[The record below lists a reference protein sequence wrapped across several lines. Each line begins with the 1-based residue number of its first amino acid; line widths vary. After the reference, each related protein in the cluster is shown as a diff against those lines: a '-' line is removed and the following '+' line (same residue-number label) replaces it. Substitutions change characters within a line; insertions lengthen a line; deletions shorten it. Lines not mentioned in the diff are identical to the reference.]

1 MRGGLWGS
9 DPGVDPPAVRS
20 PALVIKRSDES
31 RKNPLRYN
39 PPPILT
45 KAGVSQPGGA
55 RVQVEEPLT
64 RLTTTTQPLGIDSA
78 SPFDE
83 MMSRFDLAA
92 QKLGLDP
99 GLYKVLREPVR
110 ETKVSIPI
118 VMDDGHIEVF
128 IGYRVLHNIAR
139 GPGKG
144 GIRFDKNVNLDEVR
158 ALAAWMTW
166 KCAVVNIPFGGAK
179 GGVICDPGSLSRGEL
194 ERITRRYTAELMDLF
209 GPEKDV
215 PAPDM
220 GTNSQTM
227 AWIMDT
233 YSMHARHTVT
243 SVVTGKPLSL
253 GGSRGRVDATGRG
266 LMLIARDSAPL
277 RGFTLSGSRVVVQG
291 FGNVGS
297 VAARMCH
304 EAGARVL
311 AVSDINGGIYSEQG
325 LDLPALVAHY
335 DKKKTFDGISGV
347 RKIGN
352 EELLELECDILIPA
366 ANENQIRGRNAGN
379 IRAKIIVEGAN
390 GPTTQRADEILHE
403 KGVLVVPDILA
414 NAGGVTVSYFEW
426 VQDRAGFF
434 WREQEVNE
442 RLEDIMCQS
451 FRDVAAMAE
460 KYDVTFRIAAYML
473 GISRVAHDTMV
484 RGLYA

>member
-1 MRGGLWGS
+1 MDQVVETDS
-9 DPGVDPPAVRS
+9 DLP
-20 PALVIKRSDES
+20 
-31 RKNPLRYN
+31 
-39 PPPILT
+39 
-45 KAGVSQPGGA
+45 
-55 RVQVEEPLT
+55 
-64 RLTTTTQPLGIDSA
+64 RLTTSTQPQGIDSA

-83 MMSRFDLAA
+83 MMSRFDVAA

-128 IGYRVLHNIAR
+128 AGYRVLHNIAR

-144 GIRFDKNVNLDEVR
+144 GIRFDKNVTLDEVR

-179 GGVICDPGSLSRGEL
+179 GGVICDPATLTRGEL
-194 ERITRRYTAELMDLF
+194 ERITRRYTAEIMDLI

-220 GTNSQTM
+220 GTNPQTM
-227 AWIMDT
+227 AWVMDT

-243 SVVTGKPLSL
+243 SVVTGKPLTL
-253 GGSRGRVDATGRG
+253 GGSRGRVEATGRG
-266 LMLIARDSAPL
+266 LMLIAREAAPL
-277 RGFTLSGSRVVVQG
+277 RGFTLAGSRVVVQG

-297 VAARMCH
+297 IAARMCH
-304 EAGARVL
+304 EAGAQVI
-311 AVSDINGGIYSEQG
+311 AVSDINGGIFQEGG
-325 LDLPALVAHY
+325 LDIPAVLAHY
-335 DKKKTFDGISGV
+335 EKNRTFEGFAGV
-347 RKIGN
+347 TKVGN
-352 EELLELECDILIPA
+352 AELLELDCDILIPA

-390 GPTTQRADEILHE
+390 GPTTQRADEILNAN
-403 KGVLVVPDILA
+403 GVLVVPDILA

-434 WREQEVNE
+434 WRESEVNE
-442 RLEDIMCQS
+442 RLEDIMVQS
-451 FRDVAAMAE
+451 FRDVATMAE
-460 KYDVTFRIAAYML
+460 KYGVSHRIAAYML

>member
-1 MRGGLWGS
+1 VDRARATPEAGGLDRRRETPVSTVAEPQFPTIGS
-9 DPGVDPPAVRS
+9 HPQG
-20 PALVIKRSDES
+20 
-31 RKNPLRYN
+31 
-39 PPPILT
+39 T
-45 KAGVSQPGGA
+45 
-55 RVQVEEPLT
+55 
-64 RLTTTTQPLGIDSA
+64 DSA
-78 SPFDE
+78 NPFEE

-118 VMDDGHIEVF
+118 AMDDGRIEVF
-128 IGYRVLHNIAR
+128 VGYRVLHNIAR

-144 GIRFDKNVNLDEVR
+144 GIRFDKNVTLDEVR

-179 GGVICDPGSLSRGEL
+179 GGVICDPQNLSRAEL
-194 ERITRRYTAELMDLF
+194 ERITRRYTAELMDQF
-209 GPEKDV
+209 GPERDV

-220 GTNSQTM
+220 GTNPQTM

-253 GGSRGRVDATGRG
+253 GGSRGRVEATGRG
-266 LMLIARDSAPL
+266 LMLIAREAAPL
-277 RGFTLSGSRVVVQG
+277 KGLTLPGSRVVVQG

-297 VAARMCH
+297 IASRMCH
-304 EAGARVL
+304 EAGAKVL
-311 AVSDINGGIYSEQG
+311 AVSDINGGIHDPKG
-325 LDLPALVAHY
+325 IDVPALIAHY
-335 DKKKTFDGISGV
+335 DKNRSFEGFPGV
-347 RKIGN
+347 SKVAN
-352 EELLELECDILIPA
+352 EALLELDCDILIPA
-366 ANENQIRGRNAGN
+366 ANENQIRQKNAGN
-379 IRAKIIVEGAN
+379 IKAKIIVEGAN
-390 GPTTQRADEILHE
+390 GPTTQRADEVLNA

-434 WREQEVNE
+434 WRESEVNE
-442 RLEDIMCQS
+442 RLEDIMVQS
-451 FRDVAAMAE
+451 FRDVAQMAE
-460 KYDVTFRIAAYML
+460 KYNVSFRIAAYML

>member
-1 MRGGLWGS
+1 VTQVAEPQFPTIGTT
-9 DPGVDPPAVRS
+9 PQGVDSA
-20 PALVIKRSDES
+20 
-31 RKNPLRYN
+31 NPF
-39 PPPILT
+39 
-45 KAGVSQPGGA
+45 
-55 RVQVEEPLT
+55 E
-64 RLTTTTQPLGIDSA
+64 
-78 SPFDE
+78 E
-83 MMSRFDLAA
+83 MMSRFDVAA

-110 ETKVSIPI
+110 ETKVSIPV
-118 VMDDGHIEVF
+118 VMDDGRIEVF

-144 GIRFDKNVNLDEVR
+144 GIRYDKHVTLDEVR
-158 ALAAWMTW
+158 ALSAWMTW

-179 GGVICDPGSLSRGEL
+179 GGVICDPGSLSRGEI
-194 ERITRRYTAELMDLF
+194 ERITRRYTAELMDQF

-220 GTNSQTM
+220 GTNPQTM

-233 YSMHARHTVT
+233 FSMHARHTVT

-253 GGSRGRVDATGRG
+253 GGSRGRVEATGRG
-266 LMLIARDSAPL
+266 LMLICREAAPL
-277 RGFTLSGSRVVVQG
+277 RGLTLGSSRIVIQG

-297 VAARMCH
+297 IAARMCSD
-304 EAGARVL
+304 AGAKIIG
-311 AVSDINGGIYSEQG
+311 VSDIHGGLHDENGF
-325 LDLPALVAHY
+325 DMAALLKHYEKAH
-335 DKKKTFDGISGV
+335 TFEGFPHG
-347 RKIGN
+347 RKVSN
-352 EELLELECDILIPA
+352 ADLLELECDILIPA

-379 IRAKIIVEGAN
+379 IKAKILVEGAN
-390 GPTTQRADEILHE
+390 GPTTQRADEILNQ
-403 KGVLVVPDILA
+403 KGILVVPDILA

-442 RLEDIMCQS
+442 RLEDIMVQS
-451 FRDVAAMAE
+451 FTDVANMAE
-460 KYDVTFRIAAYML
+460 KYSVSFRIAAYML

>member
-1 MRGGLWGS
+1 MSQVIEPKFPTIGT
-9 DPGVDPPAVRS
+9 PPQGV
-20 PALVIKRSDES
+20 
-31 RKNPLRYN
+31 
-39 PPPILT
+39 
-45 KAGVSQPGGA
+45 
-55 RVQVEEPLT
+55 
-64 RLTTTTQPLGIDSA
+64 DSA
-78 SPFDE
+78 SPFEE

-118 VMDDGHIEVF
+118 AMDDGRIEVF

-144 GIRFDKNVNLDEVR
+144 GIRFDKNVTLDEVR

-179 GGVICDPGSLSRGEL
+179 GGVICDPASLSRGEL
-194 ERITRRYTAELMDLF
+194 ERITRRYTAELMDQF

-220 GTNSQTM
+220 GTNPQMM

-253 GGSRGRVDATGRG
+253 GGSRGRVEATGRG
-266 LMLIARDSAPL
+266 LMLICREAAPL
-277 RGFTLSGSRVVVQG
+277 RGLKLAGSRIAVQG

-297 VAARMCH
+297 ITARMCH
-304 EAGARVL
+304 EAGAKIL
-311 AVSDINGGIYSEQG
+311 AVSDIEGGIYAREG
-325 LDLPALVAHY
+325 LDVPAVIAHY
-335 DKKKTFDGISGV
+335 EKNRSFRGFDGAQTVS
-347 RKIGN
+347 N
-352 EELLELECDILIPA
+352 PDLLEIDTDILIPA
-366 ANENQIRGRNAGN
+366 ANENQIRGKNAGN
-379 IRAKIIVEGAN
+379 IKAKIVVEGAN
-390 GPTTQRADEILHE
+390 GPTTQKADEILNA
-403 KGVLVVPDILA
+403 KGTLVVPDILA

-434 WREQEVNE
+434 WRETEVNE
-442 RLEDIMCQS
+442 RLEDIMVQS
-451 FRDVAAMAE
+451 FRDVASMAE
-460 KYDVTFRIAAYML
+460 KYNVSFRIAAYML
-473 GISRVAHDTMV
+473 GISRVAHDTAV

>member
-1 MRGGLWGS
+1 VNRAEDSAPAERS
-9 DPGVDPPAVRS
+9 DPVEQAVEPKRPSAGVAASGVDS
-20 PALVIKRSDES
+20 T
-31 RKNPLRYN
+31 NPF
-39 PPPILT
+39 
-45 KAGVSQPGGA
+45 
-55 RVQVEEPLT
+55 E
-64 RLTTTTQPLGIDSA
+64 
-78 SPFDE
+78 E
-83 MMSRFDLAA
+83 MMSRFDVAA

-110 ETKVSIPI
+110 ETKVSIP
-118 VMDDGHIEVF
+118 VAMDDGRIEVF

-179 GGVICDPGSLSRGEL
+179 GGVICDPASLSRAEL
-194 ERITRRYTAELMDLF
+194 EKITRRYTAELMDQF

-220 GTNSQTM
+220 GTNPQMM

-253 GGSRGRVDATGRG
+253 GGSRGRVEATGRG
-266 LMLIARDSAPL
+266 LMLICREAAPL
-277 RGFTLSGSRVVVQG
+277 RGLTLAGSRVVVQG

-297 VAARMCH
+297 IAARMCH
-304 EAGARVL
+304 EAGAKIL
-311 AVSDINGGIYSEQG
+311 AVSDIVGGIHDPNG
-325 LDLPALVAHY
+325 LDMPALIAHY
-335 DKKKTFDGISGV
+335 EKDRSFDGFPGV
-347 RKIGN
+347 SKVSN
-352 EELLELECDILIPA
+352 ADLLELETDILIPA
-366 ANENQIRGRNAGN
+366 ANENQIRGKNAPN
-379 IRAKIIVEGAN
+379 IKAKIIVEGAN
-390 GPTTQRADEILHE
+390 GPTTQRADEIMNA

-434 WREQEVNE
+434 WRESEVNE
-442 RLEDIMCQS
+442 RLEDIMVQS

-460 KYDVTFRIAAYML
+460 KYNVSFRIAAYML

>member
-1 MRGGLWGS
+1 MDQVVETDS
-9 DPGVDPPAVRS
+9 DLP
-20 PALVIKRSDES
+20 
-31 RKNPLRYN
+31 
-39 PPPILT
+39 
-45 KAGVSQPGGA
+45 
-55 RVQVEEPLT
+55 
-64 RLTTTTQPLGIDSA
+64 RLTTSTQPQGIDSA

-83 MMSRFDLAA
+83 MMSRFDVAA

-128 IGYRVLHNIAR
+128 AGYRVLHNIAR

-144 GIRFDKNVNLDEVR
+144 GIRFDKNVTLDEVR

-179 GGVICDPGSLSRGEL
+179 GGVICDPATLTRGEL
-194 ERITRRYTAELMDLF
+194 ERITRRYTAEIMDLI

-220 GTNSQTM
+220 GTNPQTM
-227 AWIMDT
+227 AWVMDT

-243 SVVTGKPLSL
+243 SVVTGKPLTL
-253 GGSRGRVDATGRG
+253 GGSRGRVEATGRG
-266 LMLIARDSAPL
+266 LMLIAREAAPL
-277 RGFTLSGSRVVVQG
+277 KGMTLPGSRVVVQG

-297 VAARMCH
+297 IAARMCH
-304 EAGARVL
+304 EAGAKVL
-311 AVSDINGGIYSEQG
+311 AVSDISGGIHNPAG
-325 LDLPALVAHY
+325 IDVPALIAHY
-335 DKKKTFDGISGV
+335 EKNRSFEGFAGV
-347 RKIGN
+347 SKVGN
-352 EELLELECDILIPA
+352 AELLELDCDILIPA
-366 ANENQIRGRNAGN
+366 ANENQIRQKNAGN
-379 IRAKIIVEGAN
+379 IKAKIIVEGAN
-390 GPTTQRADEILHE
+390 GPTTQRADEILNAN
-403 KGVLVVPDILA
+403 GVLVVPDILA

-434 WREQEVNE
+434 WRESEVNE
-442 RLEDIMCQS
+442 RLEDIMVQS
-451 FRDVAAMAE
+451 FRDVASMAE
-460 KYDVTFRIAAYML
+460 KYAVSFRIAAYML

>member
-1 MRGGLWGS
+1 
-9 DPGVDPPAVRS
+9 
-20 PALVIKRSDES
+20 
-31 RKNPLRYN
+31 
-39 PPPILT
+39 
-45 KAGVSQPGGA
+45 
-55 RVQVEEPLT
+55 
-64 RLTTTTQPLGIDSA
+64 
-78 SPFDE
+78 
-83 MMSRFDLAA
+83 MMSRFDVAA

-118 VMDDGHIEVF
+118 VMDDGRIEVF

-144 GIRFDKNVNLDEVR
+144 GIRYDKNVSLDEVR

-179 GGVICDPGSLSRGEL
+179 GGVICDPQSLSRSET
-194 ERITRRYTAELMDLF
+194 EKITRRYTAELMDQF

-220 GTNSQTM
+220 GTNPQTM
-227 AWIMDT
+227 AWVMDT

-253 GGSRGRVDATGRG
+253 GGSRGRVEATGRG
-266 LMLIARDSAPL
+266 LMLICREAAPL
-277 RGFTLSGSRVVVQG
+277 KGFTLSGSRIVVQG

-297 VAARMCH
+297 IAARMCH
-304 EAGARVL
+304 EAGARII
-311 AVSDINGGIYSEQG
+311 AVSDIGGGIHDPKG
-325 LDLPALVAHY
+325 LDMPALIAHY
-335 DKKKTFDGISGV
+335 EKNRSFEGFSGPQKV
-347 RKIGN
+347 GN
-352 EELLELECDILIPA
+352 TELLELDCDILIPA
-366 ANENQIRGRNAGN
+366 ANENQIRGKNAGN
-379 IRAKIIVEGAN
+379 IKARIIVEGAN
-390 GPTTQRADEILHE
+390 GPTTQRADDILQQ
-403 KGVLVVPDILA
+403 KDVLVVPDILA

-434 WREQEVNE
+434 WRESEVNE
-442 RLEDIMCQS
+442 RLEDIMVQS
-451 FRDVAAMAE
+451 FRDVAEMAR
-460 KYDVTFRIAAYML
+460 KYNVTFRIAAYML

>member
-1 MRGGLWGS
+1 
-9 DPGVDPPAVRS
+9 VD
-20 PALVIKRSDES
+20 
-31 RKNPLRYN
+31 
-39 PPPILT
+39 
-45 KAGVSQPGGA
+45 
-55 RVQVEEPLT
+55 QVAEPEIPDS
-64 RLTTTTQPLGIDSA
+64 RLTTSTQPLGIDSA

-83 MMSRFDLAA
+83 MMSRFDVAA
-92 QKLGLDP
+92 QRLGLDP

-144 GIRFDKNVNLDEVR
+144 GIRFDKNVTLDEVR

-179 GGVICDPGSLSRGEL
+179 GGVICDPATLSRGEL
-194 ERITRRYTAELMDLF
+194 ERITRRYTAEIMDLI

-220 GTNSQTM
+220 GTNPQMM
-227 AWIMDT
+227 AWVMDT

-253 GGSRGRVDATGRG
+253 GGSRGRVEATGRG
-266 LMLIARDSAPL
+266 LMLIAREAAPL
-277 RGFTLSGSRVVVQG
+277 KGFKLAGSRVVVQG

-297 VAARMCH
+297 IAARMCH
-304 EAGARVL
+304 DAGAHVL
-311 AVSDINGGIYSEQG
+311 AVSDINGGIVNAHG
-325 LDLPALVAHY
+325 LDLTALSAHY
-335 DKKKTFDGISGV
+335 EKKRTFEGFPGV
-347 RKIGN
+347 ERIGN
-352 EELLELECDILIPA
+352 AELLELDCDILIPA

-379 IRAKIIVEGAN
+379 IKAKIIVEGAN
-390 GPTTQRADEILHE
+390 GPTTQRADEMLNHN
-403 KGVLVVPDILA
+403 GVLVVPDILA

-451 FRDVAAMAE
+451 FRDVSTMAE
-460 KYDVTFRIAAYML
+460 KYGVSHRIAAYML

>member
-1 MRGGLWGS
+1 VSTIAEPQFPTIGS
-9 DPGVDPPAVRS
+9 HPQG
-20 PALVIKRSDES
+20 
-31 RKNPLRYN
+31 
-39 PPPILT
+39 T
-45 KAGVSQPGGA
+45 
-55 RVQVEEPLT
+55 
-64 RLTTTTQPLGIDSA
+64 DSA
-78 SPFDE
+78 SPFEE

-144 GIRFDKNVNLDEVR
+144 GIRFDKNVTLDEVR

-179 GGVICDPGSLSRGEL
+179 GGVICDPATLSRGEL
-194 ERITRRYTAELMDLF
+194 ERITRRYTAEIMDLI

-220 GTNSQTM
+220 GTNPQMM
-227 AWIMDT
+227 AWVMDT

-253 GGSRGRVDATGRG
+253 GGSRGRVEATGRG
-266 LMLIARDSAPL
+266 LMLIAREAAPL
-277 RGFTLSGSRVVVQG
+277 KGFKLAGSRVVVQG

-297 VAARMCH
+297 IAARMCH
-304 EAGARVL
+304 DAGAHVL
-311 AVSDINGGIYSEQG
+311 AVSDINGGIVNAHG
-325 LDLPALVAHY
+325 LDLTTLTAHY
-335 DKKKTFDGISGV
+335 EKKRTFEGFPGV
-347 RKIGN
+347 ERIGN
-352 EELLELECDILIPA
+352 AELLELDCDILIPA

-379 IRAKIIVEGAN
+379 IKAKIIVEGAN
-390 GPTTQRADEILHE
+390 GPTTQRADEILNHN
-403 KGVLVVPDILA
+403 GVLVVPDILA

-451 FRDVAAMAE
+451 FRDVSTMAE
-460 KYDVTFRIAAYML
+460 KYGVSHRIAAYML

>member
-1 MRGGLWGS
+1 LSQVSEPQFPTIGS
-9 DPGVDPPAVRS
+9 SPQGV
-20 PALVIKRSDES
+20 
-31 RKNPLRYN
+31 
-39 PPPILT
+39 
-45 KAGVSQPGGA
+45 
-55 RVQVEEPLT
+55 
-64 RLTTTTQPLGIDSA
+64 DSA
-78 SPFDE
+78 SPFEE
-83 MMSRFDLAA
+83 MMSRFDVAA

-118 VMDDGHIEVF
+118 VMDDGRIEVF

-144 GIRFDKNVNLDEVR
+144 GIRYDKNVSLDEVR

-179 GGVICDPGSLSRGEL
+179 GGVICDPQSLSRSET
-194 ERITRRYTAELMDLF
+194 EKITRRYTAELMDQF

-220 GTNSQTM
+220 GTNPQTM
-227 AWIMDT
+227 AWVMDT

-243 SVVTGKPLSL
+243 SCVTGKPLSL
-253 GGSRGRVDATGRG
+253 GGSRGRVEATGRG
-266 LMLIARDSAPL
+266 LMLICREAAPL
-277 RGFTLSGSRVVVQG
+277 KGFTLSGSRIVVQG

-297 VAARMCH
+297 IAARMCH
-304 EAGARVL
+304 EAGARII
-311 AVSDINGGIYSEQG
+311 AVSDIAGGIHDPKG
-325 LDLPALVAHY
+325 LDMPALIAHY
-335 DKKKTFDGISGV
+335 EKNRSFEGFSGV
-347 RKIGN
+347 QKVGN
-352 EELLELECDILIPA
+352 TELLELDCDILIPA
-366 ANENQIRGRNAGN
+366 ANENQIRGKNAGN
-379 IRAKIIVEGAN
+379 IKARIIVEGAN
-390 GPTTQRADEILHE
+390 GPTTQRADDILQQ
-403 KGVLVVPDILA
+403 KDVLVVPDILA

-434 WREQEVNE
+434 WRESEVNE
-442 RLEDIMCQS
+442 RLEDIMVQS
-451 FRDVAAMAE
+451 FRDVAEMAR
-460 KYDVTFRIAAYML
+460 KYNVTFRIAAYML

>member
-1 MRGGLWGS
+1 
-9 DPGVDPPAVRS
+9 
-20 PALVIKRSDES
+20 
-31 RKNPLRYN
+31 
-39 PPPILT
+39 
-45 KAGVSQPGGA
+45 
-55 RVQVEEPLT
+55 
-64 RLTTTTQPLGIDSA
+64 
-78 SPFDE
+78 
-83 MMSRFDLAA
+83 MMSRFDVAA

-118 VMDDGHIEVF
+118 VMDDGRIEVF

-144 GIRFDKNVNLDEVR
+144 GIRYDKNVSLDEVR

-179 GGVICDPGSLSRGEL
+179 GGVICDPQSLSRSET
-194 ERITRRYTAELMDLF
+194 EKITRRYTAELMDQF

-220 GTNSQTM
+220 GTNPQTM
-227 AWIMDT
+227 AWVMDT

-253 GGSRGRVDATGRG
+253 GGSRGRVEATGRG
-266 LMLIARDSAPL
+266 LMLICREAAPL
-277 RGFTLSGSRVVVQG
+277 KGLTLSGSRIVVQG

-297 VAARMCH
+297 IAARMCH
-304 EAGARVL
+304 EAGARIIG
-311 AVSDINGGIYSEQG
+311 VSDITGGLSDPKG
-325 LDLPALVAHY
+325 LDPPALIAHY
-335 DKKKTFDGISGV
+335 EKNRSFDGFGAGQ
-347 RKIGN
+347 KIGN
-352 EELLELECDILIPA
+352 ADLLELECDILIPA
-366 ANENQIRGRNAGN
+366 ANENQIRGKNAAN

-390 GPTTQRADEILHE
+390 GPTTQQADEIL
-403 KGVLVVPDILA
+403 KQKDVLVVPDILA

-434 WREQEVNE
+434 WRESEVNE
-442 RLEDIMCQS
+442 RLEDIMVQS
-451 FRDVAAMAE
+451 FRDVAEMAR
-460 KYDVTFRIAAYML
+460 KYNVTFRIAAYML

>member
-1 MRGGLWGS
+1 MEKAVAEPQFPTIGGS
-9 DPGVDPPAVRS
+9 AP
-20 PALVIKRSDES
+20 
-31 RKNPLRYN
+31 
-39 PPPILT
+39 
-45 KAGVSQPGGA
+45 Q
-55 RVQVEEPLT
+55 
-64 RLTTTTQPLGIDSA
+64 GIDSA
-78 SPFDE
+78 NPFEE
-83 MMSRFDLAA
+83 MMSRFDVAA

-110 ETKVSIPI
+110 ETKVSIP
-118 VMDDGHIEVF
+118 VAMDDGRIEVF

-144 GIRFDKNVNLDEVR
+144 GIRFDKNVTLDEVR
-158 ALAAWMTW
+158 ALSAWMTW

-179 GGVICDPGSLSRGEL
+179 GGVICDPGSLSRSEL
-194 ERITRRYTAELMDLF
+194 ERITRRYTAELMDQL

-220 GTNSQTM
+220 GTNPQMM

-253 GGSRGRVDATGRG
+253 GGSRGRVEATGRG
-266 LMLIARDSAPL
+266 LMLICREAAPL
-277 RGFTLSGSRVVVQG
+277 RGFTLAGSRIVIQG

-297 VAARMCH
+297 IAARMCH
-304 EAGARVL
+304 DAGAKVI
-311 AVSDINGGIYSEQG
+311 AVSDIAGGIHNPAG
-325 LDLPALVAHY
+325 IDMPALGAHY
-335 DKKKTFDGISGV
+335 EKARSFEGFPGMTKIS
-347 RKIGN
+347 N
-352 EELLELECDILIPA
+352 SDLLELDCDILIPA
-366 ANENQIRGRNAGN
+366 ANENQIRGKNADN
-379 IRAKIIVEGAN
+379 IKAKIIVEGAN
-390 GPTTQRADEILHE
+390 GPTTQRADEILS
-403 KGVLVVPDILA
+403 KNGVLVVPDILA

-434 WREQEVNE
+434 WRESEVNE
-442 RLEDIMCQS
+442 RLEDIMVQS
-451 FRDVAAMAE
+451 FKDVATMAE
-460 KYDVTFRIAAYML
+460 KYGVSFRIAAYML

>member
-1 MRGGLWGS
+1 MERVAEPQFPTIGT
-9 DPGVDPPAVRS
+9 PPQGVDSA
-20 PALVIKRSDES
+20 
-31 RKNPLRYN
+31 NPF
-39 PPPILT
+39 
-45 KAGVSQPGGA
+45 
-55 RVQVEEPLT
+55 E
-64 RLTTTTQPLGIDSA
+64 
-78 SPFDE
+78 E

-110 ETKVSIPI
+110 ETKVSIPV
-118 VMDDGHIEVF
+118 VMDDGRIEVF

-144 GIRFDKNVNLDEVR
+144 GIRYDKNVSLDEVR

-179 GGVICDPGSLSRGEL
+179 GGVICDPASLSRGEI
-194 ERITRRYTAELMDLF
+194 ERITRRYTAELMDQF

-220 GTNSQTM
+220 GTNPQTM

-253 GGSRGRVDATGRG
+253 GGSRGRVEATGRG
-266 LMLIARDSAPL
+266 LMLICREAAPL
-277 RGFTLSGSRVVVQG
+277 KGFKLAGARIVVQG

-297 VAARMCH
+297 IAARMCH
-304 EAGARVL
+304 EAGAKVI
-311 AVSDINGGIYSEQG
+311 AVSDIQGGIHDPQG
-325 LDLPALVAHY
+325 LEMPALLAHY
-335 DKKKTFDGISGV
+335 ERARTLEGFS
-347 RKIGN
+347 RAQKIDN
-352 EELLELECDILIPA
+352 ASLLELDTDILIPA
-366 ANENQIRGRNAGN
+366 ANENQIRGKNAGN
-379 IRAKIIVEGAN
+379 IKAKILVEGAN
-390 GPTTQRADEILHE
+390 GPTTQRADMILNQ
-403 KGVLVVPDILA
+403 KGTLVVPDILA

-442 RLEDIMCQS
+442 RLEDIMVQS
-451 FRDVAAMAE
+451 FRDVATMAE
-460 KYDVTFRIAAYML
+460 KYGVTFRIAAYML
-473 GISRVAHDTMV
+473 GIQRVAHDTMV

>member
-1 MRGGLWGS
+1 VTEVAEPQFPTIGT
-9 DPGVDPPAVRS
+9 PPQGV
-20 PALVIKRSDES
+20 
-31 RKNPLRYN
+31 
-39 PPPILT
+39 
-45 KAGVSQPGGA
+45 
-55 RVQVEEPLT
+55 
-64 RLTTTTQPLGIDSA
+64 DSA
-78 SPFDE
+78 SPFEE
-83 MMSRFDLAA
+83 MMSRFDVAA

-110 ETKVSIPI
+110 ETKVSVPI
-118 VMDDGHIEVF
+118 VMDDGRIEVF

-144 GIRFDKNVNLDEVR
+144 GIRYDKNVTLDEVR
-158 ALAAWMTW
+158 ALSAWMTW

-179 GGVICDPGSLSRGEL
+179 GGVICDPQTLSRSEL
-194 ERITRRYTAELMDLF
+194 ERITRRYTAELMDQF

-220 GTNSQTM
+220 GTNPQTM

-233 YSMHARHTVT
+233 YSMHMRHTVT

-253 GGSRGRVDATGRG
+253 GGSRGRVEATGRG
-266 LMLIARDSAPL
+266 LMLICREAAPL
-277 RGFTLSGSRVVVQG
+277 RGLTLAGSRIVIQG

-297 VAARMCH
+297 ITARMCH
-304 EAGARVL
+304 EAGAKIL
-311 AVSDINGGIYSEQG
+311 AVSDINTGIYNPKG
-325 LDLPALVAHY
+325 LHLPAVLAHY
-335 DKKKTFDGISGV
+335 EKGRTFEGLADV
-347 RKIGN
+347 QKIGN
-352 EELLELECDILIPA
+352 TELLELDCDILIPA
-366 ANENQIRGRNAGN
+366 ANENQLRAKNAPN
-379 IRAKIIVEGAN
+379 VKAKIIVEGAN
-390 GPTTQRADEILHE
+390 GPTTQRADEIFKE
-403 KGVLVVPDILA
+403 KGILVVPDILA

-434 WREQEVNE
+434 WRESEVNE
-442 RLEDIMCQS
+442 RLEDILVQS
-451 FRDVAAMAE
+451 FQDVAEMAR

>member
-1 MRGGLWGS
+1 MSTVAPTEPQFPTIGS
-9 DPGVDPPAVRS
+9 HPQG
-20 PALVIKRSDES
+20 
-31 RKNPLRYN
+31 
-39 PPPILT
+39 T
-45 KAGVSQPGGA
+45 
-55 RVQVEEPLT
+55 
-64 RLTTTTQPLGIDSA
+64 DSA
-78 SPFDE
+78 NPFEE

-118 VMDDGHIEVF
+118 AMDDGRIEVF
-128 IGYRVLHNIAR
+128 VGYRVLHNIAR

-144 GIRFDKNVNLDEVR
+144 GIRFDKNVSLDEVR

-179 GGVICDPGSLSRGEL
+179 GGVICDPQSLSRSEL
-194 ERITRRYTAELMDLF
+194 EKITRRYTAELMDQF

-220 GTNSQTM
+220 GTNPQTM
-227 AWIMDT
+227 AWVMDT

-243 SVVTGKPLSL
+243 AVVTGKPLSL
-253 GGSRGRVDATGRG
+253 GGSRGRVEATGRG
-266 LMLIARDSAPL
+266 LMLIAREAAPL
-277 RGFTLSGSRVVVQG
+277 RGLTLKGSRVVVQG

-297 VAARMCH
+297 IAARMCH
-304 EAGARVL
+304 EAGAKII
-311 AVSDINGGIYSEQG
+311 AVSDIQGGIQTSQG
-325 LDLPALVAHY
+325 LDMPALLTHY
-335 DKKKTFDGISGV
+335 EKNRSLTGLSGTTPV
-347 RKIGN
+347 SN
-352 EELLELECDILIPA
+352 ADLLELDCDILIPA
-366 ANENQIRGRNAGN
+366 ANENQIRAKNAGN
-379 IRAKIIVEGAN
+379 IKAKIIVEGAN
-390 GPTTQRADEILHE
+390 GPTTQRADEILNE
-403 KGVLVVPDILA
+403 KGILVVPDILA

-434 WREQEVNE
+434 WRESEVNE
-442 RLEDIMCQS
+442 RLEDIMVQS
-451 FRDVAAMAE
+451 FRDVATMAE
-460 KYDVTFRIAAYML
+460 KYGVSHRIAAYML

>member
-1 MRGGLWGS
+1 VIRVEKAVAEPQFPTIGT
-9 DPGVDPPAVRS
+9 PPQGVDSA
-20 PALVIKRSDES
+20 
-31 RKNPLRYN
+31 NPF
-39 PPPILT
+39 
-45 KAGVSQPGGA
+45 
-55 RVQVEEPLT
+55 E
-64 RLTTTTQPLGIDSA
+64 
-78 SPFDE
+78 E
-83 MMSRFDLAA
+83 MMSRFDVAA

-118 VMDDGHIEVF
+118 AMDDGRIEVF

-144 GIRFDKNVNLDEVR
+144 GIRFDKNVSLDEVR
-158 ALAAWMTW
+158 ALSAWMTW

-179 GGVICDPGSLSRGEL
+179 GGVICDPQTLSRSEL
-194 ERITRRYTAELMDLF
+194 ERITRRYTAELMDQF

-220 GTNSQTM
+220 GTNPQTM

-253 GGSRGRVDATGRG
+253 GGSRGRPEATGRG
-266 LMLIARDSAPL
+266 LMLICREAAPL
-277 RGFTLSGSRVVVQG
+277 RGLTLAGSRIVVQG

-297 VAARMCH
+297 IAARMCF
-304 EAGARVL
+304 EAGARIL
-311 AVSDINGGIYSEQG
+311 AVSDIAGGIWNAGG
-325 LDLPALVAHY
+325 LDMPAVLAHY
-335 DKKKTFDGISGV
+335 ERTRSLEGFPGATKVSNAD
-347 RKIGN
+347 
-352 EELLELECDILIPA
+352 LLALDCDILIPA
-366 ANENQIRGRNAGN
+366 ANENQIRGKNASA
-379 IRAKIIVEGAN
+379 IKAKIIVEGAN
-390 GPTTQRADEILHE
+390 GPTTQRADEILD
-403 KGVLVVPDILA
+403 KNGVLVVPDILA

-434 WREQEVNE
+434 WRESEVNE
-442 RLEDIMCQS
+442 RLEDIMVQS
-451 FRDVAAMAE
+451 FRDVANMAE
-460 KYDVTFRIAAYML
+460 KYNVSFRIAAYML

>member
-1 MRGGLWGS
+1 VI
-9 DPGVDPPAVRS
+9 GVDEV
-20 PALVIKRSDES
+20 
-31 RKNPLRYN
+31 
-39 PPPILT
+39 
-45 KAGVSQPGGA
+45 
-55 RVQVEEPLT
+55 VEPQLP
-64 RLTTTTQPLGIDSA
+64 RLTTTTQPLGVESA

-92 QKLGLDP
+92 RKLGLDP

-118 VMDDGHIEVF
+118 AMDDGRIEVF

-144 GIRFDKNVNLDEVR
+144 GIRYDKNVTLDEVR

-179 GGVICDPGSLSRGEL
+179 GGVICDPASLSRGEL
-194 ERITRRYTAELMDLF
+194 ERITRRYTAEIMDQI

-220 GTNSQTM
+220 GTNPQTM

-253 GGSRGRVDATGRG
+253 GGSRGRVEATGRG
-266 LMLIARDSAPL
+266 LMLIAREAAPVKGL
-277 RGFTLSGSRVVVQG
+277 TLAGSRVVVQG

-297 VAARMCH
+297 MAARMCH
-304 EAGARVL
+304 ESGARIL
-311 AVSDINGGIYSEQG
+311 AVSDINGGILNEGG
-325 LDLPALVAHY
+325 LDMPALLAHY
-335 DKKKTFDGISGV
+335 EKTKSFAGFDDA

-352 EELLELECDILIPA
+352 ADLLELDTDILIPA
-366 ANENQIRGRNAGN
+366 ANENQIRGRNAAN

-390 GPTTQRADEILHE
+390 GPTTQRADEILSE
-403 KGVLVVPDILA
+403 MGVLVVPDILA

-451 FRDVAAMAE
+451 FRDVSAMAE
-460 KYDVTFRIAAYML
+460 KYNVSYRIAAYML